1 MKKKVFSVLLVLM
14 IIFSLC
20 ACGESNKVEY
30 DIESEINYIK
40 DIFSC
45 VDIET
50 LAEKY
55 SEEITSYDDLTFDG
69 TFAGIEGTY
78 EIELYEEGDNE
89 LSEAGEI
96 YTVTFSWD
104 YNNDV
109 PISDIA
115 DAMTDYLGKP
125 SYSDSEWGSYCWMGS
140 DMTTTKFNNEP
151 FGNCFDVEMYGDDGY
166 IYFGISTTI

>member
-1 MKKKVFSVLLVLM
+1 MKKIISVLIVFIM
-14 IIFSLC
+14 VFFVCSC
-20 ACGESNKVEY
+20 SKTATASY
-30 DIESEINYIK
+30 DIENDIANIK
-40 DIFSC
+40 SIFAC

-55 SEEITSYDDLTFDG
+55 SEEITSYDDLTFEG
-69 TFAGIEGTY
+69 TFAGINGIY

-96 YTVTFSWD
+96 YSVNFSWD
-104 YNNDV
+104 YNQNI
-109 PISDIA
+109 PIDEIA
-115 DAMTDYLGKP
+115 EALSEYLGKP
-125 SYSDSEWGSYCWMGS
+125 SYSDAEWGSYCWMGS